1 MTPSDTFTHLKFD
14 GLFGLALPDIAA
26 NGVDSPID
34 NMKRQNLIKQR
45 VFSFRIN
52 RDDQETG
59 GELVIGGIDHDLYIP
74 PMQYVPILE
83 GGYWRVAVDSI
94 TETSNKCVICPTG
107 CIAIFDTGTSLIAA
121 PKSVVDDLHENVL
134 MAKFNP
140 RTKNFVLDCE
150 SLPNLPNITITIHGH
165 PYVLTSK
172 DYTLKVSTHK
182 L

>member
-1 MTPSDTFTHLKFD
+1 MTPSDTFTNLKFD

-26 NGVDSPID
+26 NGVASPID
-34 NMKRQNLIKQR
+34 NMKRQNLIHQR

-74 PMQYVPILE
+74 PLRYVPILD
-83 GGYWRVAVDSI
+83 GGFWRIAIDTI
-94 TETSNKCVICPTG
+94 TETSNKCAICPAG
-107 CIAIFDTGTSLIAA
+107 CFAILDTGTSLIAA
-121 PKSVVDDLHENVL
+121 PKSVVDDLHENIL
-134 MAKFNP
+134 KAKYSP

-165 PYVLTSK
+165 SYVLTPY
-172 DYTLKVSTHK
+172 DYVLKVSTRK